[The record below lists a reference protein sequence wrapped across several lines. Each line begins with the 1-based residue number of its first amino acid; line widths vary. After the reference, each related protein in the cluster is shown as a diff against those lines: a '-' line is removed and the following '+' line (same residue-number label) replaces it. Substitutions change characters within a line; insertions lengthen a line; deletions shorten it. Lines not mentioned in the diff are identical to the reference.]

1 MVKMR
6 TLTYSL
12 VLVVLIATVGLGWLF
27 DTIYEQY
34 SSDESNHV
42 ITKVNIIERLGLSLA
57 NTLNN
62 MNNKHDFI
70 KQWHAKQSYQLT
82 LLAIEESALPT
93 TLRQQVKEENVLLL
107 ETNNNLVF
115 HYYLDKSNELL
126 ILKSPRVN
134 DKQESKSLNYLFTF
148 LFYFTVILLLLFW
161 VYPLI
166 HQLQALS
173 QSAKSF
179 GEGKLQQRLTL
190 SSISYIRDIEI
201 EFNHM
206 AQRLE
211 NLIADVKLLS
221 SAVSH
226 DLRTPLAR
234 IRFGIDTLAEEDDP
248 ILRRRFEKRIG
259 DNVDEMTSLVETLLS
274 YARLDQAMLDIKKDK
289 VNLTT
294 LIKLCIANKETNKVN
309 IEFIKPKKDVYITAD
324 SRYIKILIN
333 NILQNAINYGHGQVT
348 IDLINQSQNII
359 ICIADNGDGIE
370 DKFKV
375 DIFKPFVRGEAKND
389 HQDSPI
395 KGHGVGLA
403 MVKRVVDWHQGHIDI
418 QRSTSL
424 LGAQFNIIFPKDIS

>member
-1 MVKMR
+1 MR
-6 TLTYSL
+6 ILTYSL

-27 DTIYEQY
+27 DAIYEQY
-34 SSDESNHV
+34 SSDEPTYV
-42 ITKVNIIERLGLSLA
+42 ITKVDIIEQFGLSLA

-62 MNNKHDFI
+62 IDNKQNFI
-70 KQWHAKQSYQLT
+70 EQWSGKQSYLLT
-82 LLAIEESALPT
+82 LLNIEDSALPRN
-93 TLRQQVKEENVLLL
+93 LRQKVKSGQVLLL
-107 ETNNNLVF
+107 ETNDNLVF
-115 HYYLDKSNELL
+115 HYYLNNSNELL
-126 ILKSPRVN
+126 ILKSPRLN
-134 DKQESKSLNYLFTF
+134 EKPNNIYLNYLFTF

-166 HQLQALS
+166 RQLQALS

-179 GEGKLQQRLTL
+179 GEGKLQQRLAL

-211 NLIADVKLLS
+211 NLVADVKLLS

-234 IRFGIDTLAEEDDP
+234 IRFGIDTLAEEEDP

-259 DNVDEMTSLVETLLS
+259 DNIDEMTSLVETLLN
-274 YARLDQAMLDIKKDK
+274 YARLDQAMLDIKKEPINMIAL
-289 VNLTT
+289 VE
-294 LIKLCIANKETNKVN
+294 LCISNKEINEVN
-309 IEFIKPKKDVYITAD
+309 IEFIKPRNEENISAD
-324 SRYIKILIN
+324 SRYITILIN
-333 NILQNAINYGHGQVT
+333 NILQNAINYSHGQVT
-348 IDLINQSQNII
+348 IELINQPQSIMI
-359 ICIADNGDGIE
+359 AIADNGDGID

-375 DIFKPFVRGEAKND
+375 DIFKPFVRGEAKSN
-389 HQDSPI
+389 HQNSQI

-403 MVKRVVDWHQGHIDI
+403 IVKRIVDWHQGHIDI

-424 LGAQFNIIFPKDIS
+424 LGAQFNITLPKGIN